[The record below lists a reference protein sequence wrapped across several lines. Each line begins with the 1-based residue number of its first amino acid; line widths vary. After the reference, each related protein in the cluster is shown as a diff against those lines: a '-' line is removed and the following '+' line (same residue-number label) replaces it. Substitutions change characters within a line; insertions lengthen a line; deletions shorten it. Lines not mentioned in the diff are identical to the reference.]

1 MSDGWKQVKVWIMHA
16 KKKKKIA
23 PKDCYKRENIA
34 QLKARYVFRSVC
46 VSVCKHFQR
55 EYLRPAKGVLLLK
68 VHRGC
73 ISLFNRLLI
82 LAASS
87 AFALKCVHFFLLVD
101 SWGYVHAGESGSG
114 SEGEACSGYQA

>member
-1 MSDGWKQVKVWIMHA
+1 M
-16 KKKKKIA
+16 
-23 PKDCYKRENIA
+23 
-34 QLKARYVFRSVC
+34 
-46 VSVCKHFQR
+46 SVCKHFQR

-82 LAASS
+82 LAASG
-87 AFALKCVHFFLLVD
+87 AFALKCVHFFFFFFFLVVD
-101 SWGYVHAGESGSG
+101 SWGYVHVGESGSG